1 VEQFVEQLE
10 RLVEAEASRAG
21 AAGDDA
27 LQLQAPVGG
36 GAHPARHA
44 DGARARRRRRYR
56 HGRRSASLRVGGAEQ
71 VEWTRNLLAV
81 PLLVKDKAVG
91 VVEVL
96 NKRDGMSYHDEDVAL
111 AGGLANLAAVAMD
124 NASLYAKL
132 SEAVVT
138 ARMSYRL

>member
-71 VEWTRNLLAV
+71 VECDGWAEQPVPRRGGREGASWTAGGS
-81 PLLVKDKAVG
+81 G
-91 VVEVL
+91 VVGGVF
-96 NKRDGMSYHDEDVAL
+96 
-111 AGGLANLAAVAMD
+111 AGGRAAPGVATA
-124 NASLYAKL
+124 ASCLGFGL
-132 SEAVVT
+132 V
-138 ARMSYRL
+138 